1 MATLTIKKVTALPE
15 LLAPGAM
22 YLVKPP
28 GGQKVTVYFSDAAGE
43 NHYQIDSLDQS
54 DVQSLVENMVGE
66 PNGLAGL
73 VEGYVPNENIPV
85 ILNNK
90 TLANASVEGSVTKKT
105 FEVMGTTPAISPNNN
120 PVQKWVL
127 TGNSTPTAGTW
138 LDNQAIELV
147 VDDGNSFVIDWSAMG
162 VVWTTNNGNSPALNA
177 TQYTFLRLWKFENT
191 IYGER
196 VGDH

>member
-28 GGQKVTVYFSDAAGE
+28 GGQKVTVYFSDIAGE
-43 NHYQIDSLDQS
+43 NHYQIDSLDQA
-54 DVQSLVENMVGE
+54 DVQSLVESMVGE

-73 VEGYVPNENIPV
+73 VEGYVPDENIPV
-85 ILNNK
+85 TLNNK

-105 FEVMGTTPAISPNNN
+105 FVVTGTTPAISPNNN
-120 PVQKWVL
+120 PLQKWVL
-127 TGNSTPTAGTW
+127 TGNSTPTTGVW

-147 VDDGNSFVIDWSAMG
+147 VDDGNSFVIDWSSMG
-162 VVWTTNNGNSPALNA
+162 VVWTTNGGSSPALNA

>member
-127 TGNSTPTAGTW
+127 TGNSTPTAGAW

-162 VVWTTNNGNSPALNA
+162 VVWTTNSGNSPALNA